1 MAKKDTSAIPRDL
14 AGIVAICGSILLACA
29 LFSYDARDVA
39 LLHSPPTSVNWMG
52 VMGAWTGFALY
63 QFIGWSANLLPLIL
77 AYLGIAAL
85 WRGYRFRE
93 GAIWAGAFLCSMA
106 CLVQLGWH
114 GANWTKANN
123 NFFGIGGAVGLYVG
137 KKVFWSLLKH
147 GAIIIF
153 ALGSAAC
160 AWFTLQLRPA
170 DLVGWIR
177 EGLEAWKQF
186 RRSEVIRKGDLG
198 EAIDARIDDLEE
210 RRKRLRDMEKEMADR
225 IMGAPQRSE
234 SSLRRSSET
243 KSRRAESE
251 AKQDPAA
258 RRGSEEAPPP
268 SAPPSTPP
276 SAAPEVPPSE
286 TPPPTAA
293 EPRAAKAKPKRP
305 KLSPPRPTSLG
316 AYHLPPL
323 EILKHTSEELFAADS
338 KELVAQ
344 RGALIIQTLK
354 DFDIDAQMGDI
365 TQGATITRFEIVPS
379 PGVRVER
386 IVNLQNNL
394 TLVLRADRVNIL
406 APVAGRGTVG
416 IEVGNASKSFVTV
429 RELIES
435 EEFRSSKARIPLA
448 LGKDVYG
455 KTLIGDLAEMP
466 HLLIAG
472 STGAG
477 KSVCINAILTSLI
490 YRFTPDDLR
499 LLLVDPKVVELQ
511 VYNDLPHLIGPVVS
525 DPKKVVTVLK
535 WALREMD
542 RRYKIIARAGVR
554 NIWAYNARPK
564 PKKEPEPPPPKEED
578 APGAPPEEEDS
589 GQGEL
594 FPKEELPMPDQLP
607 YLVIIVD
614 ELADLM
620 QTAPVEVEDA
630 ITRITQKA
638 RAAGIHIV
646 VATQTPR
653 AQVVTGTIKA
663 NLPSKIA
670 FRVGSKVDSRVIL
683 DENGAENLLGKGDM
697 MFKSFDSATL
707 RRAQGAFVSDD
718 EVRLA
723 VEHCAK
729 QAPPSWDEEVSGHV
743 TGTAPLE
750 TEEEASEEDVEL
762 LQKCIEVIRQ
772 ERRASVSL
780 LQRRLRL
787 GYTRAA
793 RIMDLLEQRGV
804 VGPGQGAKD
813 REILLRLDNLPPQ
826 PPVAPT
832 E

>member
-1 MAKKDTSAIPRDL
+1 MAKQGTSAIPRDL
-14 AGIVAICGSILLACA
+14 AGILAICGSILLACA
-29 LFSYDARDVA
+29 MFTYDPRDVS
-39 LLHSPPTSVNWMG
+39 LLHSPPTSHNWVG
-52 VMGAWTGFALY
+52 VVGAWGAFGLY
-63 QFIGWSANLLPLIL
+63 QFVGWSANLLPLIL
-77 AYLGIAAL
+77 AYLGIATL
-85 WRGYRFRE
+85 WRGYRLKE
-93 GAIWAGAFLCSMA
+93 GAIWAAVFLLCMA
-106 CLVQLGWH
+106 CMVQVLGWG
-114 GANWTKANN
+114 GAGWMKLNN
-123 NFFGIGGAVGLYVG
+123 NFFGIGGLVGLYVG
-137 KKVFWSLLKH
+137 ERVFWSLLKH

-153 ALGSAAC
+153 GLGSIVC
-160 AWFTLQLRPA
+160 AWLAIQVKPSEIF
-170 DLVGWIR
+170 GWIR
-177 EGLEAWKQF
+177 EGVDAWKQL
-186 RRSEVIRKGDLG
+186 RRSETIRSGDAG
-198 EAIDARIDDLEE
+198 ESIGARIEDIED
-210 RRKRLRDMEKEMADR
+210 RKKRLHEMEKEMAGR
-225 IMGAPQRSE
+225 ISGAPERPAPS
-234 SSLRRSSET
+234 
-243 KSRRAESE
+243 SRRAADPKPSRGERSEPESTRKPS
-251 AKQDPAA
+251 AV
-258 RRGSEEAPPP
+258 EEPPP
-268 SAPPSTPP
+268 SPPAPRVEPLPDPLPASRP
-276 SAAPEVPPSE
+276 VP
-286 TPPPTAA
+286 
-293 EPRAAKAKPKRP
+293 KPKVRKP
-305 KLSPPRPTSLG
+305 LPPQPTSLG
-316 AYHLPPL
+316 PYHLPPL
-323 EILKHTSEELFAADS
+323 ELLKHTSEELFAADS
-338 KELVAQ
+338 KEMIAQ

-365 TQGATITRFEIVPS
+365 TQGATITRFEIIPA

-386 IVNLQNNL
+386 IVGLQNNL
-394 TLVLRADRVNIL
+394 TLAMRADRVNIL

-477 KSVCINAILTSLI
+477 KSVCINAILTSLL

-511 VYNDLPHLIGPVVS
+511 IYNDLPHLIAPVVS
-525 DPKKVVTVLK
+525 DPKKVITVLK

-564 PKKEPEPPPPKEED
+564 PKKEPVPLPPKEEGASGD
-578 APGAPPEEEDS
+578 PAPEAGNDGDP
-589 GQGEL
+589 QGEL
-594 FPKEELPMPDQLP
+594 FPKEEIPMPEKLP

-670 FRVGSKVDSRVIL
+670 FRVSSKVDSRVIL

-729 QAPPSWDEEVSGHV
+729 QAPASYDDEVVGHVSGATSIEGDDEV
-743 TGTAPLE
+743 
-750 TEEEASEEDVEL
+750 SEEDEEL
-762 LQKCIEVIRQ
+762 LARCIEVIRQ
-772 ERRASVSL
+772 ERRASTSL

-793 RIMDLLEQRGV
+793 RIMDTLEQRGV
-804 VGPGQGAKD
+804 VGPVQGAKD
-813 REILLRLDNLPPQ
+813 REILLRLDGLPSQ
-826 PPVAPT
+826 PSPSAQA
-832 E
+832 

>member
-1 MAKKDTSAIPRDL
+1 M
-14 AGIVAICGSILLACA
+14 
-29 LFSYDARDVA
+29 
-39 LLHSPPTSVNWMG
+39 
-52 VMGAWTGFALY
+52 
-63 QFIGWSANLLPLIL
+63 
-77 AYLGIAAL
+77 
-85 WRGYRFRE
+85 
-93 GAIWAGAFLCSMA
+93 
-106 CLVQLGWH
+106 
-114 GANWTKANN
+114 
-123 NFFGIGGAVGLYVG
+123 
-137 KKVFWSLLKH
+137 
-147 GAIIIF
+147 
-153 ALGSAAC
+153 
-160 AWFTLQLRPA
+160 
-170 DLVGWIR
+170 
-177 EGLEAWKQF
+177 
-186 RRSEVIRKGDLG
+186 
-198 EAIDARIDDLEE
+198 
-210 RRKRLRDMEKEMADR
+210 
-225 IMGAPQRSE
+225 
-234 SSLRRSSET
+234 
-243 KSRRAESE
+243 
-251 AKQDPAA
+251 
-258 RRGSEEAPPP
+258 
-268 SAPPSTPP
+268 
-276 SAAPEVPPSE
+276 
-286 TPPPTAA
+286 
-293 EPRAAKAKPKRP
+293 
-305 KLSPPRPTSLG
+305 
-316 AYHLPPL
+316 
-323 EILKHTSEELFAADS
+323 
-338 KELVAQ
+338 
-344 RGALIIQTLK
+344 
-354 DFDIDAQMGDI
+354 
-365 TQGATITRFEIVPS
+365 
-379 PGVRVER
+379 
-386 IVNLQNNL
+386 
-394 TLVLRADRVNIL
+394 
-406 APVAGRGTVG
+406 
-416 IEVGNASKSFVTV
+416 
-429 RELIES
+429 
-435 EEFRSSKARIPLA
+435 
-448 LGKDVYG
+448 
-455 KTLIGDLAEMP
+455 
-466 HLLIAG
+466 
-472 STGAG
+472 
-477 KSVCINAILTSLI
+477 
-490 YRFTPDDLR
+490 
-499 LLLVDPKVVELQ
+499 DPKVVELQ

-564 PKKEPEPPPPKEED
+564 PKKEPGPPPPKEED
-578 APGAPPEEEDS
+578 APDAPPEEEDS

-743 TGTAPLE
+743 TGTAPME